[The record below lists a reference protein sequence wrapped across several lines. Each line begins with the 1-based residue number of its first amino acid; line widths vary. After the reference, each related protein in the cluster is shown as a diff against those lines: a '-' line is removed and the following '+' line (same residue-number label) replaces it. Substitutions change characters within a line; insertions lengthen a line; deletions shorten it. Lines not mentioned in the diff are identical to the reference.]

1 MAIMQNII
9 SHVPPHLSKVLYIS
23 KHDNTSTHFAVYA
36 MSEAC
41 VNTLARHKM
50 GSEDYKVEL
59 TAMHKPNGER
69 PEDDARFLVD
79 VRDDGSLCVRER
91 TLGND
96 PVEAEV

>member
-1 MAIMQNII
+1 MQNII
-9 SHVPPHLSKVLYIS
+9 SHVPSHLSKVLYIP

-36 MSEAC
+36 MSETC
-41 VNTLARHKM
+41 VNTLAKHKM

-79 VRDDGSLCVRER
+79 VKDDGSMYIRER
-91 TLGND
+91 TLEND